1 MPVHE
6 EAWTVTTE
14 VENVSKQIG
23 HSVVPLLMALNRWP
37 QILSEAGLDDAS
49 TSSTTFTTKSRCV
62 LIFYSSLAEADTFD
76 IFKLMLV

>member
-37 QILSEAGLDDAS
+37 QILSEAGLDGAS
-49 TSSTTFTTKSRCV
+49 TSSTTFYDEIAMCFDFLFQFGGSRY
-62 LIFYSSLAEADTFD
+62 F
-76 IFKLMLV
+76 